1 MATGNAQIIIP
12 SEKTSLIATEFYQVL
27 ETSDIPFGSINI
39 LTTKENELN
48 DTLTQHENIHGIWA
62 FSDNAKIRSSII
74 HGTVFNL
81 KRYWCPKNNTIDWS
95 NISEEFLDE
104 FLYQGSQVKNIW
116 IPYGE

>member
-1 MATGNAQIIIP
+1 MGCGGSKAA
-12 SEKTSLIATEFYQVL
+12 K
-27 ETSDIPFGSINI
+27 FGEENRIKKKAYDKLQE
-39 LTTKENELN
+39 LTAKENELN
-48 DTLTQHENIHGIWA
+48 DTLTQHENIHGIWV
-62 FSDNAKIRSSII
+62 FSGDTKVRSSII

-104 FLYQGSQVKNIW
+104 FLFQGSQVKNIW